1 MKAIFVMPSGIEF
14 IKEVYSLT
22 QDFRIA
28 LPKNIKTRLDVDFEN
43 ETSLL
48 ERNSVNLVFKF
59 NRTKNRYEYDYLI

>member
-22 QDFRIA
+22 PDFRIA
-28 LPKNIKTRLDVDFEN
+28 LPKNIKPRLDIDFEN
-43 ETSLL
+43 ETSLI

-59 NRTKNRYEYDYLI
+59 NRAKNRYEYDYLI